1 MENSNRLRVLFM
13 SRVRE
18 TLTPSEA
25 SALDKEFLEENLC
38 LALTPSDE
46 HTMRTA
52 LRNAVKTK

>member
-1 MENSNRLRVLFM
+1 M